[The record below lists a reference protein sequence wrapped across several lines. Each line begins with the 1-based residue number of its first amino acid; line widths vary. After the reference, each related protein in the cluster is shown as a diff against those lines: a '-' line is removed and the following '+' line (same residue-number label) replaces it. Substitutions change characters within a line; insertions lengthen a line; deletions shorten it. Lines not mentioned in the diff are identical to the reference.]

1 MEGASVTRGRRL
13 LIGGIGVIV
22 IGVVVAEEGARR
34 ATQRRYREAVA
45 SRRQLEL
52 QFGEVLATHGQLKER
67 LANEQQRS
75 QALSDELLAMRGRL
89 EETVGQL
96 SEETRMVRQLQMRIA
111 SMQQHMDQLQGELAL
126 SLRAPPSRTSGQG
139 GGQVQLE
146 RIVVSDASS
155 PSLSGRVLSVHRNWN
170 FVVVD
175 LGWNTVR
182 IGDVISIFRD
192 EQLLAKARIDRVQE
206 GASAATV
213 LSEWEAADIR
223 INDRVRIL

>member
-1 MEGASVTRGRRL
+1 VTRGRRL

-146 RIVVSDASS
+146 RIVVSRPGVSG
-155 PSLSGRVLSVHRNWN
+155 LTGRVVSVHQDWN
-170 FVVVD
+170 FVVID
-175 LGWNTVR
+175 LGWNDVK
-182 IGDVISIFRD
+182 IGDAVSIFRN
-192 EQLLAKARIDRVQE
+192 EQLLAQARIERVQE
-206 GASAATV
+206 AVCAATI
-213 LSEWEAADIR
+213 LPEWKATAVQV
-223 INDRVRIL
+223 NDVARIL